1 MLYIPENYTNLLG
14 SYERTEQAIKV
25 VKDLFQSALAENLG
39 LLRVTAP
46 MVVLSGSGLNDE
58 LSGKERPVE
67 FGIRDLPGERAE
79 IVHSLAKWKRWKLA
93 EMGMEAGRGIYTDMN
108 ALRPEEELDNIHS
121 IYVDQWD
128 WEKVMTP
135 SERTEAYLR
144 TIVEGVYRSLLHTEE
159 RLAEAFPELRPTLP
173 KKITF
178 IHSQELLDRWP
189 DLTAKE
195 RENRITKECG
205 AVFVI
210 GIGGPLSNG
219 TPHDS
224 RAADYDDWSTPSES
238 GLVGLNGDILLWNEV
253 LGQAFEISS
262 MGIRVNR
269 EALLRQITMRGEE
282 RKLTLPF
289 HKALLDGRLPQ
300 TVGGGIG
307 QSRLCMFLLR
317 KAHIGEIQSSIWPEE
332 MRKACAAKGI
342 VLA

>member
-1 MLYIPENYTNLLG
+1 
-14 SYERTEQAIKV
+14 
-25 VKDLFQSALAENLG
+25 
-39 LLRVTAP
+39 
-46 MVVLSGSGLNDE
+46 
-58 LSGKERPVE
+58 
-67 FGIRDLPGERAE
+67 
-79 IVHSLAKWKRWKLA
+79 
-93 EMGMEAGRGIYTDMN
+93 MEAGRGIYTDMD

-159 RLAEAFPELRPTLP
+159 RLAEAFPELHPTLP
-173 KKITF
+173 KEITF
-178 IHSQELLDRWP
+178 IHSQDLLDRWP

-219 TPHDS
+219 APHDS
-224 RAADYDDWSTPSES
+224 RAADYDDWSTPGES

-262 MGIRVNR
+262 MGIRVDR
-269 EALLRQITMRGEE
+269 EALQKQLKIRGCED
-282 RKLTLPF
+282 RLSLPY
-289 HKALLDGRLPQ
+289 HQALMAGELPY
-300 TVGGGIG
+300 TIGGGIG
-307 QSRLCMFLLR
+307 QSRICMFFLR
-317 KAHIGEIQSSIWPEE
+317 KAHIGEVQSSYWPKEDVE
-332 MRKACAAKGI
+332 LCRKNGI
-342 VLA
+342 ILL

>member
-1 MLYIPENYTNLLG
+1 MLYIPDNYTNLLG

-25 VKDLFQSALAENLG
+25 VKELFQKALAEELN

-128 WEKVMTP
+128 WERVMLPT
-135 SERTEAYLR
+135 ERTEEYLR
-144 TIVEGVYRSLLHTEE
+144 ATVEAVYRALLYTEE
-159 RLAEAFPELRPTLP
+159 RLAEAFPELQPVLP
-173 KKITF
+173 RQITF

-195 RENRITKECG
+195 RENRITKELG
-205 AVFVI
+205 AVFII

-219 TPHDS
+219 EPHDS
-224 RAADYDDWSTPSES
+224 RAADYDDWSTTDSS
-238 GLVGLNGDILLWNEV
+238 GRTGLNGDILLWNNI

-262 MGIRVNR
+262 MGIRVDR
-269 EALLRQITMRGEE
+269 EALLHQIALRGEE

-289 HKALLDGRLPQ
+289 HSALLDGALPQ

-317 KAHIGEIQSSIWPEE
+317 KAHIGEIQSSIWPDE
-332 MRKACAAKGI
+332 MRRKCAEKGI